1 MFKKVLLWLGT
12 AIVLGAWSLALV
24 NAQANTTSPNFGD
37 NAWFW
42 NSTAVGIGV
51 WGASQWLQW
60 WSLISIVKNFIN
72 WVLWILSLVVLV
84 IVLIGWFQMV
94 TAQGDEN
101 KYKKWFTILKHAGI
115 GLVVIWLSW
124 FIVSIIFWIIWST
137 SNTWSWWTA
146 AVS

>member
-12 AIVLGAWSLALV
+12 AIVLWAWSFALV
-24 NAQANTTSPNFGD
+24 NAQANQPGGSQTFD
-37 NAWFW
+37 NQWSFW
-42 NSTAVGIGV
+42 ANGWSEIWIHV
-51 WGASQWLQW
+51 WGTTGDQGWN
-60 WSLISIVKNFIN
+60 LIQIVRNFIN

-115 GLVVIWLSW
+115 GLVIIWLSW

-137 SNTWSWWTA
+137 QSGATS
-146 AVS
+146 